1 MNKEQQNTL
10 TAYRVVDN
18 VCIKYKSVWEQDGPF
33 TESYGLF
40 AIMLPRIEQCK
51 DIQMDSPVSL
61 TAEKKVIR
69 ETIVQEGTFIAMRI
83 KRYALKVQDTGLAK
97 SMDYS
102 EWDLRKATDN
112 ELVSIC
118 NLIISKATPILEELK
133 IYSVSDEL
141 FASFKKA
148 TADFS
153 AMIAKPLSAESQTKN
168 ATATLAK
175 LFKETDSILAN
186 GLDLDIEV
194 YKKSNPDFY
203 NELQAARKANKAAS
217 SVTALR
223 ASVKDK
229 VTGKPVKAA
238 TLVFA
243 KHLNGN
249 ALLATSA
256 NGSKITK
263 KTTDKGNLRITNMV
277 EGIYDVTISKTGY
290 KDQTITV
297 TVLSR
302 ETLDLVVEMEKG

>member
-1 MNKEQQNTL
+1 MNKEQQITL
-10 TAYRVVDN
+10 TAYHNELN
-18 VCIKYKSVWEQDGPF
+18 VCNKYKSVWDQDVPF

-40 AIMLPRIEQCK
+40 AAMLPKIEQYK
-51 DIQMDSPVSL
+51 DIQIDSSVSI
-61 TAEKKVIR
+61 TAEKKVMRDI
-69 ETIVQEGTFIAMRI
+69 IVQEGTFIAMRI

-102 EWDLRKATDN
+102 EWDLRKASDN
-112 ELVSIC
+112 ELAGIC
-118 NLIISKATPILEELK
+118 NLIISKAAPILGQLK
-133 IYSVSDEL
+133 IYSVSAEL
-141 FASFKKA
+141 FATFKKA
-148 TADFS
+148 TTDFS

-168 ATATLAK
+168 ATAALAK

-203 NELQAARKANKAAS
+203 NELQAARKVNKAAS

-223 ASVKDK
+223 ASVTDK
-229 VTGKPVKAA
+229 ATGKPIKAA
-238 TLVFA
+238 TFVFS

-249 ALLATSA
+249 ALLAAST
-256 NGSKITK
+256 NGSKVTK

-277 EGIYDVTISKTGY
+277 EGIYDVTVSKTGY
-290 KDQTITV
+290 KEQSLTI

-302 ETLDLVVEMEKG
+302 ETLDLGVEMEKG